1 MFHAKNGA
9 VSSAANIPSN
19 TVMVVDDDPDIR
31 EAVQDILSFEGY
43 TVVQA
48 DNGREALD
56 LLSQREPV
64 RPCIILLDLMMP
76 VMDGE
81 ELVGLL
87 QKDPELSRLP
97 VILVTAS
104 GRSAF
109 TGVRAIIKKPF
120 EMDELLSAVA
130 AHCR

>member
-1 MFHAKNGA
+1 M
-9 VSSAANIPSN
+9 SPLANTPTN
-19 TVMVVDDDPDIR
+19 TVLVDDDDPDIR

-43 TVVQA
+43 DVVQA

-56 LLSQREPV
+56 LLSQGQPL

-81 ELVGLL
+81 ELVGKL
-87 QKDPELSRLP
+87 QQDPALARLP

-104 GRSAF
+104 GRATF
-109 TGVRAIIKKPF
+109 HGVKAIIKKPF
-120 EMDELLSAVA
+120 ELDELLTAVA
-130 AHCR
+130 QHCR

>member
-1 MFHAKNGA
+1 MSPA
-9 VSSAANIPSN
+9 SN
-19 TVMVVDDDPDIR
+19 TVLVVDDDPDIR

-48 DNGREALD
+48 DNGREALA
-56 LLSQREPV
+56 LLNREPPL

-81 ELVGLL
+81 EMVGHL
-87 QKDPELSRLP
+87 QKEQALAVLP

-104 GRSAF
+104 GRGMF
-109 TGVRAIIKKPF
+109 PGVRAIIKKPF
-120 EMDELLSAVA
+120 EMDELLAAVA
-130 AHCR
+130 AHCHP

>member
-1 MFHAKNGA
+1 MSP
-9 VSSAANIPSN
+9 VSDP
-19 TVMVVDDDPDIR
+19 VLVVDDDPDIR

-48 DNGREALD
+48 DNGREALE
-56 LLSQREPV
+56 LLSRRQPV

-81 ELVGLL
+81 ELVGHL
-87 QKDPELSRLP
+87 QKDPALAVLP

-104 GRSAF
+104 GRGMF
-109 TGVRAIIKKPF
+109 PGIRAIIKKPF
-120 EMDELLSAVA
+120 EMDELLAAVS
-130 AHCR
+130 AHCHP

>member
-1 MFHAKNGA
+1 MSPASHP
-9 VSSAANIPSN
+9 VL
-19 TVMVVDDDPDIR
+19 VVDDDPDIR

-48 DNGREALD
+48 DNGREALE
-56 LLSQREPV
+56 LLSQQPPL

-81 ELVGLL
+81 ELVGHLRK
-87 QKDPELSRLP
+87 QPELAALP

-104 GRSAF
+104 GRALF
-109 TGVRAIIKKPF
+109 EGVRTIIKKPF
-120 EMDELLSAVA
+120 EMDELLAAVA
-130 AHCR
+130 AHCRP

>member
-1 MFHAKNGA
+1 
-9 VSSAANIPSN
+9 
-19 TVMVVDDDPDIR
+19 MVVDDDPDIR

-43 TVVQA
+43 NVVQA
-48 DNGREALD
+48 DNGREALE

-81 ELVGLL
+81 ELVGRL
-87 QKDPELSRLP
+87 QQDPQLALLP

-104 GRSAF
+104 GRAAF
-109 TGVRAIIKKPF
+109 NGVRAIIKKPF

-130 AHCR
+130 QHCR